1 MVLTAGRSQLSP
13 TGTGPAQ
20 DQSRPAGRS
29 PRRPRFVPKRS
40 FAAAPIAYHAPFS
53 SPASASSRGRASR
66 RLRGA
71 ISVGRGLGFEGSGR
85 AERVR
90 PGRVPSSRSGRSTR
104 PSACLIAF
112 ETGCRRPR
120 TSCFVRP
127 GCDRFDPREYCRAI
141 APLSPPAAPTMLLAQ
156 RCRGAARPRR
166 QCRTGRG
173 PAVSSPAPDCCS
185 RPRMEKS
192 VAPRRRRSSRNA
204 DATLA
209 VRSSGGPDV
218 SARIPNQQPRQAPPT
233 CSRLLRRA
241 QGDIHFTQVERSARL
256 GSPDAQQG

>member
-1 MVLTAGRSQLSP
+1 MVLAAGRSQLSP

-85 AERVR
+85 SERVR

-104 PSACLIAF
+104 PSAGLIAL
-112 ETGCRRPR
+112 EADWRCPR
-120 TSCFVRP
+120 TSASS
-127 GCDRFDPREYCRAI
+127 DRDATGSILVHTVEQSR
-141 APLSPPAAPTMLLAQ
+141 Q
-156 RCRGAARPRR
+156 RRRRPRR
-166 QCRTGRG
+166 QCC
-173 PAVSSPAPDCCS
+173 SP
-185 RPRMEKS
+185 S
-192 VAPRRRRSSRNA
+192 VAEAHRDLDASAGPDEDRPSRRQRQTAARARGWRSLWRHEG
-204 DATLA
+204 DAPVGMQTQPWT
-209 VRSSGGPDV
+209 VRVAGGTDV
-218 SARIPNQQPRQAPPT
+218 SARIPN
-233 CSRLLRRA
+233 
-241 QGDIHFTQVERSARL
+241 
-256 GSPDAQQG
+256 

>member
-1 MVLTAGRSQLSP
+1 MVLAGRRSP
-13 TGTGPAQ
+13 RFTNWNRPGARS
-20 DQSRPAGRS
+20 SRPAGRS

-71 ISVGRGLGFEGSGR
+71 ISVGGGLGFEGSGR

-90 PGRVPSSRSGRSTR
+90 PGRVPSSRPGLSTR
-104 PSACLIAF
+104 PSACLIALKA
-112 ETGCRRPR
+112 GCRRPR
-120 TSCFVRP
+120 TGASS
-127 GCDRFDPREYCRAI
+127 DRDATGSILVNTVEQSR
-141 APLSPPAAPTMLLAQ
+141 Q
-156 RCRGAARPRR
+156 RRRRPRR
-166 QCRTGRG
+166 QCCSPSVAEALRDLDASAGRARTGRLV
-173 PAVSSPAPDCCS
+173 ASVRLLSRAPGWRSLWRHEGD
-185 RPRMEKS
+185 
-192 VAPRRRRSSRNA
+192 APVG
-204 DATLA
+204 TQTQPWT
-209 VRSSGGPDV
+209 VRGAGGPDV
-218 SARIPNQQPRQAPPT
+218 SARLANQQPRQAAPT